1 MKITSKYSLYC
12 DDLFISTKHYQHF
25 LSFCTSFIFLNPIK
39 ESITSFCWFL
49 KMHLGFFISSILTA
63 SLLDLLHITLFLND
77 FCSCILL
84 ESFFLN
90 QLYTSDWS
98 SEEIFATS
106 PGGVHDHSFLLCFA
120 HPQLNRT
127 VYKFVNNLVIPL
139 TQFSIPLSQSFFL
152 VPRVLPT
159 DCQLCISLCFYS
171 YSSHR
176 KCPVYS
182 WFQ

>member
-63 SLLDLLHITLFLND
+63 SLLDLVHITLFLND

-84 ESFFLN
+84 ESFFLQSVIYVWLVFWRN
-90 QLYTSDWS
+90 ICNKSWRCSWS
-98 SEEIFATS
+98 
-106 PGGVHDHSFLLCFA
+106 L
-120 HPQLNRT
+120 
-127 VYKFVNNLVIPL
+127 
-139 TQFSIPLSQSFFL
+139 
-152 VPRVLPT
+152 
-159 DCQLCISLCFYS
+159 ISSVFCSSSVEPYS
-171 YSSHR
+171 L
-176 KCPVYS
+176 
-182 WFQ
+182 